1 MNSSWTLK
9 KYQDQQLMYQE
20 RIEYFKKN
28 KNLMYKAAVQQ
39 YKDWITGINYSN
51 IDKSYVLNLQKE
63 YRKYFGIRKSNNL
76 KRILKN
82 FLGLLDIRLVS
93 KLKSVSKYIRK
104 SEIK

>member
-9 KYQDQQLMYQE
+9 KYQDRQLMYQE

-39 YKDWITGINYSN
+39 YNDWITGINYAN

-63 YRKYFGIRKSNNL
+63 YRKYFGIRKSNNP
-76 KRILKN
+76 KRILKD